1 MATSMSLYEIDS
13 RIKAI
18 IDGLYD
24 SVDEN
29 GEVGE
34 VDFTELEQLQEDR
47 KTKLENIALYIKN
60 TEAEAK
66 AIKAEE
72 EKLTKRRKSL
82 ENKAERLRDLMIYS
96 MQASQEPTLET
107 ARCKAKLKDNEV
119 TEILDLESIPKEYI
133 KVKVDKSADKTA
145 IKKAIKAGEEIT
157 GAQLSIHTTIKI
169 D

>member
-1 MATSMSLYEIDS
+1 MTLYDIDS

-72 EKLTKRRKSL
+72 EKLAKRRKSL
-82 ENKAERLRDLMIYS
+82 ENKAERLRNLMITS
-96 MQASQEPTLET
+96 MQASKEPMLET
-107 ARCKAKLKDNEV
+107 ARCKAKLKDNEQ
-119 TEILDLESIPKEYI
+119 TEILDLDSIPEEYI
-133 KVKVDKSADKTA
+133 KVKVDRSADKTA
-145 IKKAIKAGEEIT
+145 IKKAIKAGEEVA
-157 GAQLSIHTTIKI
+157 GAQLSIHTTITI
-169 D
+169 N

>member
-1 MATSMSLYEIDS
+1 MAMSLYEIDS

-24 SVDEN
+24 AADEN

-34 VDFTELEQLQEDR
+34 IDFTELKQLQEDR

-66 AIKAEE
+66 AIKEEE
-72 EKLTKRRKSL
+72 EKLAKRRKRL
-82 ENKAERLRDLMIYS
+82 ENKADRLRDLMIFS
-96 MQASQEPTLET
+96 MQEANEPELST
-107 ARCKAKLKDNEV
+107 ARCKAKIKDNEV
-119 TEILDLESIPKEYI
+119 TEILDAELIPEEYI
-133 KVKVDKSADKTA
+133 KVKIDRAPDKTA
-145 IKKAIKAGEEIT
+145 IKKAIKAGAEVA
-157 GAQLSIHTTIKI
+157 GAKLGIHTTIKI

>member
-1 MATSMSLYEIDS
+1 MTLYEIDS

-18 IDGLYD
+18 IDSLYD

-47 KTKLENIALYIKN
+47 KTKMENIALYIKN

-66 AIKAEE
+66 AIKEEE
-72 EKLTKRRKSL
+72 EKLNKRRKSL
-82 ENKAERLRDLMIYS
+82 ERKADRLRNLMITS
-96 MQASQEPTLET
+96 MQEANEPELTT
-107 ARCKAKLKDNEV
+107 ARCKAKIKDNEV
-119 TEILDLESIPKEYI
+119 TEIIDLDSIPEEYI
-133 KVKVDKSADKTA
+133 KIKVDKSADKTA
-145 IKKAIKAGEEIT
+145 IKKAIKAGTEVA
-157 GAQLSIHTTIKI
+157 GAIISIHTTIKI

>member
-1 MATSMSLYEIDS
+1 MTLYEIDS

-24 SVDEN
+24 NVDEN

-34 VDFTELEQLQEDR
+34 IDFTELLQLQEDR

-66 AIKAEE
+66 AIKEEE
-72 EKLTKRRKSL
+72 EKLSKRRKSL
-82 ENKAERLRDLMIYS
+82 ERKADRLRELMITS
-96 MQASQEPTLET
+96 MHEANEPEIAT
-107 ARCKAKLKDNEV
+107 ARCKAKIKDNEV
-119 TEILDLESIPKEYI
+119 TEIIDLELIPEEYI
-133 KVKVDKSADKTA
+133 KVKVDRSADKTA
-145 IKKAIKAGEEIT
+145 IKKAIKAGEQVT
-157 GAQLSIHTTIKI
+157 GAVISIHTTIKI

>member
-34 VDFTELEQLQEDR
+34 VDFTELKQLQEDR

-72 EKLTKRRKSL
+72 EKLAKRRKSL
-82 ENKAERLRDLMIYS
+82 ENKAERLRDLMITS
-96 MQASQEPTLET
+96 MQEAKEPALET
-107 ARCKAKLKDNEV
+107 ARCKATIKDNEQ
-119 TEILDLESIPKEYI
+119 TEIIDLDSIPEEYI
-133 KVKVDKSADKTA
+133 KVKIDRSADKTA
-145 IKKAIKAGEEIT
+145 IKKAIKAGEEIA
-157 GAQLSIHTTIKI
+157 GAQLKIHTTITI
-169 D
+169 N